1 MSQAPCFSATSG
13 GGGGYICYLVTVIIK
28 EQFFM
33 KDLEF
38 LQCRQFGGGGGLFVG
53 NTPLLATKYAMQYNL
68 ESKEWDSESYIRE
81 RMLVDIL
88 RHKDKWDNCLA
99 RRNQRTVSC

>member
-1 MSQAPCFSATSG
+1 
-13 GGGGYICYLVTVIIK
+13 
-28 EQFFM
+28 M

-38 LQCRQFGGGGGLFVG
+38 LQCRQFGRGGGLFVG

-81 RMLVDIL
+81 RM
-88 RHKDKWDNCLA
+88 
-99 RRNQRTVSC
+99 SSS